1 MLKSTKRIAYGIAL
15 LLQSCTFNIGITYYF
30 FQDSIEGGSTS
41 IDAEINVEPDFIVT
55 ETIDEIIDVVMVKVL
70 ANESE
75 KDSFQFVDSNSE
87 NNENPDKAGNDKSE
101 PNKDEQIVDHS
112 NNDIC
117 IVDETKKTDSSNCED
132 KIEKRPCR
140 SERIKEKRRE
150 KALEKGFRYF
160 FLNNI
165 PMSFCRPPVQ
175 LSNFIRKE
183 NPYLDYKVEAE
194 NRQTTL
200 VVYSGKYQRYKT
212 NQKNNTFGFTLKTD
226 DFMVKDILENKCI
239 IKMGDKKI
247 QVQGGGLGEAK
258 RQFKLEKMMR
268 KDQVRHSTQVYKDF

>member
-1 MLKSTKRIAYGIAL
+1 M
-15 LLQSCTFNIGITYYF
+15 
-30 FQDSIEGGSTS
+30 
-41 IDAEINVEPDFIVT
+41 EPDFIVAEAINT
-55 ETIDEIIDVVMVKVL
+55 IIDEVMVKVL

-75 KDSFQFVDSNSE
+75 KDSFQFMDSNSE
-87 NNENPDKAGNDKSE
+87 NNENPEKTGNDKSE
-101 PNKDEQIVDHS
+101 PNKDEQNVDHS
-112 NNDIC
+112 M
-117 IVDETKKTDSSNCED
+117 DEVKKTDPSNYED
-132 KIEKRPCR
+132 KTEKRPSR

-165 PMSFCRPPVQ
+165 PMSFYRPPVQ

-200 VVYSGKYQRYKT
+200 VVCSGMRQRYKL
-212 NQKNNTFGFTLKTD
+212 NLKNNTFGITLKMD
-226 DFMVKDILENKCI
+226 DFMVKDILENKSI
-239 IKMGDKKI
+239 IKMGGRKI

-268 KDQVRHSTQVYKDF
+268 KDQVVHFTQLYKLL